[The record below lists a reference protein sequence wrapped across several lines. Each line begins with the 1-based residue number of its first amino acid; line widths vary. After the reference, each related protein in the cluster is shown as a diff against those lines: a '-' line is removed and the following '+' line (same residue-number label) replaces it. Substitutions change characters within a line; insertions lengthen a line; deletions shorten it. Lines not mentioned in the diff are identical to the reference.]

1 MSKLHGLDA
10 YGYVVNAWLDGELET
25 SGLSEI
31 PALGW
36 FWSDLLKHRMWMVD
50 ELENWAGIIREN
62 DQPFRDG
69 EGFREEGPGDHVD
82 QHQED
87 DDARPVDDFDPEA
100 NGDQQRPDR
109 EDFRPDEPV
118 DDFDPDANDDQQRP
132 DQEDIRPDEPVDGF
146 DPQRED
152 DIRNVALQ
160 HEDHGE
166 VETDQIEAGPENNN
180 FNDNEST
187 ESQGDPDIAK
197 NYSSA
202 FTAIANKLSG
212 TTDYDD
218 TNFREFFHGNNGE
231 EAHSEAS
238 KAILAELSFMGD
250 LSEHFDELG
259 NFTGTVKLVDNDGTI
274 IEDNIPSFTDPFGLM
289 YPDTGMMPGMR
300 EDYIFVFVSEEI
312 QEGYS
317 FEVDF
322 KIGGELDG
330 SADVT
335 VGPLMAESYP
345 ISEFWSLDAF
355 QLDVKTGDTKYSING
370 MEESEG
376 YFDITND
383 QIVLK
388 GTNLGLN
395 DGTELGF
402 AEHEGLPNKIKSFAT
417 YTVSNLTETGRETI
431 FNLTNKKGKVVD
443 FNDDKLSER
452 LENLSEN
459 MYGSNDGL
467 RMAISK
473 VETQFRIDWDMAG
486 NVDFISLDPL
496 ITEDLILETWNP
508 DALEGED
515 FSSWTKLELSD
526 VQAAFS
532 EIQISL
538 KQEDANPSLQA
549 TDYAIPEDWEIR
561 MSYDD
566 LVKES
571 IPADALANE
580 IYLFFDKSIFDVII
594 DNEDLTN
601 ATLTIGPSGASQI
614 TVEDIHE
621 LESLDALIQA
631 ITNSAGWAEE
641 TDITWTQYIES
652 HFIPGYGYDGMGYE
666 EPHDMADGQ
675 PPIHTEDGGAAHDE
689 GPDINQEHQ
698 NTESIRLVMQEE
710 EGTNNIDNAVGQ
722 NANETDNT
730 GGAPVNGGLPIDG
743 GVQNPGGNITSTG
756 GVPVDGGVP
765 GDGGVPTNGQE
776 DQPWIDRNQPNNEQ
790 VDDDRPVEEANNP
803 GGMHDE
809 SGYMPHDGNGD
820 GGFIGGETEGT
831 EVVNPGLKLV
841 SETEGEGLNDFS
853 VTLTL
858 QHQDGELNRVYN
870 SIWFGKLNEEGTAVA
885 SDPDSYSLTT
895 RSWQNWDEL
904 NTVKI
909 DRYGDGL
916 GLLGIDDS
924 VDYPEW
930 SDYFPN
936 IFFETPWHLPWNQQ
950 KLAAKTLKVEGKAF
964 DNGDDLLLNVELE
977 IPKEHEGG
985 HTHSEHRHYTLLV
998 DIYGGGSDQETPLSE
1013 LEQEELFM
1021 MSGGGFKDPYGPKYD
1036 SEIHIPLELEDGETA
1051 FTPELLIGQLQQ
1063 KLESFFDGL
1072 KLYESFDFG
1081 SNANPSHNSITDGQ
1095 QFRALI
1101 DLYAE
1106 AKGLEAVVTE
1116 VAPFDDGIEEDD
1128 LDLDAQL
1135 DDDVDDFEDN
1145 GEDANGNDDGP
1156 TDEGYG
1162 LGLEITV
1169 GDELFTWN
1177 VSVHGGDP
1185 ESGTGP
1191 HATRDGR
1198 GLSFTDQELAAI
1210 KDLDDI
1216 DEAVS
1221 NPSHNSI
1228 TDAEQFVYLIDL
1240 YAESQ
1245 GLDAEVEE
1253 VEPFDDGSGE
1263 DDIDEGGLDAVAL
1276 EHEGHEAEINDERHA
1291 NGQVR
1296 PDAEFDERD
1305 DNGQVRPEA
1314 EFDDRGDDGQVRP
1327 DAEFDER
1334 DDDGQVRPDA
1344 EFDERDDDGQ
1354 GRPDDEFDEREAD
1367 PQDRP
1372 DAEFDERDADPQDR
1386 PNAEFDERD
1395 ADPEDRPDDEFD
1407 ERDNDPQGRPDA
1419 EFDESDGDPQDRP
1432 DDEFDEHDSDP
1443 QGRPDDEFDKR
1454 HGDASEKSYGPGLEI
1469 TVGNEIFTWN
1479 VSVHGGDPEEGTGP
1493 HATRDGQGLSFTE
1506 QELNAIKNLDKI
1518 DLFADQVL
1526 SFGDIVNESDE
1537 FRTLSSTTIDF
1548 NTPEGGEKPSVDMWG
1563 YVVFD
1568 ESNDIAF
1575 MEAEQAYNSSFHT
1588 ETHEWVNNFGL
1599 RKPGFEWAWTDPLG
1613 PDSDSNRRI
1622 QVDYAGMNELADI
1635 EDDGSTYKPG
1645 DIKLKI
1651 DKKLIQDDQ
1660 YDVRVE
1666 WGHQLIITLKEESGI
1681 VLTPESKVSFELSDD
1696 VYDEEGALTKA
1707 GHGFVDVNGQKLEAS
1722 KKIRVD
1728 NWAAFSQMG
1737 FDFSEQIMLNPEM
1750 SVVEG
1755 KKITLEFYGD
1765 ANFSSDAEKATVPEK
1780 ADFQFY
1786 SYDPARGVETS
1797 LTLSEEDIT
1806 VDGKKLIF
1814 TLSESVPSG
1823 TFVEAT
1829 YDPSLSFI
1837 NDSSTESD
1845 NAFTNL
1851 NGVAAESFY
1860 FMPLRNESP
1869 DEQGPHIMFADV
1881 AGKMMHL
1888 QLEDPSG
1895 IYVGDAELSNENL
1908 PNPSNFSLE
1917 ATDSESKTRKIAA
1930 TSVILNRWG
1939 DLEFQLD
1946 SAVKS
1951 SEVVKLTY
1959 SGNSLKDSLKNS
1971 SKIRDFEVWNNSV
1984 DFSFEDA
1991 NSWFLLNDL
2000 TNVVFNE
2007 GLYVQ
2012 DNGNVS
2018 SLSSN
2023 FQFID
2028 EYVFKLKE
2036 FSKVTIDLTDV
2047 NGETLDDEGDANLN
2061 FVLENERSF
2070 DYVGGS
2076 FNSKQDDWKD
2086 SPTNDERNI
2095 SFQLPAGEWR
2105 LIVEH
2110 GETWNEISQDYQLK
2124 ISTSAATFDSEKTF
2138 TEDSLT
2144 HDFEVNLNN
2153 YRVEKIFN
2161 VDVSGNLSFSLTKPK
2176 DFEGDVFMDLF
2187 DLGGQWLNQS
2197 WSDTFS
2203 SYVEAGSYRLE
2214 INSWMPPTPGQE
2226 ISVPKVN
2233 ISANLDTSVSLDID
2247 TDTED
2252 APSGSITVDGVPT
2265 AGELNSLD
2273 PGDWWTMKLTGGS
2286 IYTLR
2291 ATDFT
2296 EDVNLF
2302 ARNKATNYEDWSVN
2316 WGIETIQ
2323 EDGSFVFN
2331 PSDETLLFDLSTDQ
2345 FQNGKTYQFI
2355 VNPHIDSFN
2364 STSYSLIA
2372 KSHSNLEEAEKE
2384 IGTGI
2389 ISYDDVFDNFFGE
2402 KSDLGDFINI
2412 DKNDLMGLAKLT
2424 EPTTDEVNKL
2434 KAELEK
2440 ELGAKGQEISGNPI
2454 AFKSSLKSS
2463 DGSTSSSTMAVVVT
2477 KDVPD
2482 TVSDEVSSENINELK
2497 NNEPAELTSTGSTEE
2512 FGAKEVS
2519 ELANDTKDEAEDL
2532 TPISQPVDVS
2542 ARQTSGRLSGFLA
2555 ESIPGNALQ
2564 GENFN
2569 SNHAST
2575 TPDLGLQRI
2584 GIQLSDDI
2592 IAKLSDPSETR
2603 ELIWYRKPSNSD
2615 AFIFKYDST
2624 TGTGALLEDSDSD
2637 GKKDVMALY
2646 VRDGGRGD
2654 DDKQVNGEIVSPGG
2668 LAFASLTAAAPD
2680 TTTTTVINEDG
2691 VAVEVET
2698 VLWKLDVDSDGIINA
2713 LADGLAITRRHLEGR
2728 LETDPVLN
2736 QLVSASGERTTET
2749 SVRKYLDLGIQTPD
2763 KVLDIDKS
2771 GTFDTS
2777 DLQLILRQAT
2787 GTFPSASLSDG
2798 FSNDSVTHEEIVAS
2812 LSSLIPAQQVT

>member
-36 FWSDLLKHRMWMVD
+36 FWSDLLKHRMWMID

-62 DQPFRDG
+62 DQPFGDG
-69 EGFREEGPGDHVD
+69 EGFREEDPGDHVD

-87 DDARPVDDFDPEA
+87 DDARPI
-100 NGDQQRPDR
+100 
-109 EDFRPDEPV
+109 

-132 DQEDIRPDEPVDGF
+132 DREDIRPDEPVDGF
-146 DPQRED
+146 DPQRKD
-152 DIRNVALQ
+152 DIQNVALQ
-160 HEDHGE
+160 HEGHGE
-166 VETDQIEAGPENNN
+166 VETDQIEAGPENND
-180 FNDNEST
+180 FNDDNST

-197 NYSSA
+197 NYSAA

-212 TTDYDD
+212 TTDYND
-218 TNFREFFHGNNGE
+218 TNFREFFHGSHSE

-289 YPDTGMMPGMR
+289 YADTEIMPGMR

-330 SADVT
+330 TSDVT

-355 QLDVKTGDTKYSING
+355 QLDVKIGDTKYSING

-376 YFDITND
+376 YFDIAND

-388 GTNLGLN
+388 GTNLGLH

-417 YTVSNLTETGRETI
+417 YAVSNLTDTGRETI
-431 FNLTNKKGKVVD
+431 FNLTNKKGKIVD

-452 LENLSEN
+452 LENLSEK

-496 ITEDLILETWNP
+496 ITEDFILETWNP

-515 FSSWTKLELSD
+515 FSSWTKLELSG

-631 ITNSAGWAEE
+631 VTNSAGWAEE
-641 TDITWTQYIES
+641 TDITWTKYIES

-675 PPIHTEDGGAAHDE
+675 PPVHTEDGGAGHDE
-689 GPDINQEHQ
+689 GPDINHDHQ
-698 NTESIRLVMQEE
+698 DIQAVQLVMQDE
-710 EGTNNIDNAVGQ
+710 EGINSKDNAVIP
-722 NANETDNT
+722 NT
-730 GGAPVNGGLPIDG
+730 GYFDP
-743 GVQNPGGNITSTG
+743 T
-756 GVPVDGGVP
+756 GVPPIDGGVP

-790 VDDDRPVEEANNP
+790 VDDDKPVEEANNP

-820 GGFIGGETEGT
+820 GGFIGGEAEGT

-858 QHQDGELNRVYN
+858 QHQDGELDRVYN

-895 RSWQNWDEL
+895 RSWQNWDEV

-916 GLLGIDDS
+916 GVLGIDDS

-964 DNGDDLLLNVELE
+964 DSGDDLLLNVELE

-1036 SEIHIPLELEDGETA
+1036 SEIHIPLGLEDGETA

-1072 KLYESFDFG
+1072 ELYESFDFG

-1095 QFRALI
+1095 QFRSLI

-1116 VAPFDDGIEEDD
+1116 VAPFDDGSEEDD
-1128 LDLDAQL
+1128 LDGG
-1135 DDDVDDFEDN
+1135 N
-1145 GEDANGNDDGP
+1145 GDGQTQPNDEFDEHDGDP
-1156 TDEGYG
+1156 NEKGYG
-1162 LGLEITV
+1162 PGLKITV

-1177 VSVHGGDP
+1177 VSGHGGDP
-1185 ESGTGP
+1185 EAGTGP
-1191 HATRDGR
+1191 HATRDGQ
-1198 GLSFTDQELAAI
+1198 GLSFTEQELDAI
-1210 KDLDDI
+1210 KDLD
-1216 DEAVS
+1216 ASVS
-1221 NPSHNSI
+1221 SPSHNSI
-1228 TDAEQFVYLIDL
+1228 TDGKQFVELIDL
-1240 YAESQ
+1240 YAETQ
-1245 GLDAEVEE
+1245 GIDAVVTEVA
-1253 VEPFDDGSGE
+1253 PFDDGNGE
-1263 DDIDEGGLDAVAL
+1263 GDVDNQGDLGAIAL
-1276 EHEGHEAEINDERHA
+1276 EHDGHETGIAENINA
-1291 NGQVR
+1291 
-1296 PDAEFDERD
+1296 
-1305 DNGQVRPEA
+1305 
-1314 EFDDRGDDGQVRP
+1314 
-1327 DAEFDER
+1327 
-1334 DDDGQVRPDA
+1334 
-1344 EFDERDDDGQ
+1344 
-1354 GRPDDEFDEREAD
+1354 DDENER
-1367 PQDRP
+1367 QDRP
-1372 DAEFDERDADPQDR
+1372 DAEFDERDGDAQDL
-1386 PNAEFDERD
+1386 PGAEFDERD
-1395 ADPEDRPDDEFD
+1395 GDAQD
-1407 ERDNDPQGRPDA
+1407 RPDA
-1419 EFDESDGDPQDRP
+1419 EFDERDGDAQDLP
-1432 DDEFDEHDSDP
+1432 EAEFDEHDGDAQDRP
-1443 QGRPDDEFDKR
+1443 GAEFDERDGDAQDRPDAEFDERGADGQGRPEADSDDYY
-1454 HGDASEKSYGPGLEI
+1454 GDSPEDDYYGDSYEDDYYGDSHEKNYGPGLKI
-1469 TVGNEIFTWN
+1469 AVGEEIFTWN

-1506 QELNAIKNLDKI
+1506 QELNAIKDLDKI

-1568 ESNDIAF
+1568 ESNDVAF

-1651 DKKLIQDDQ
+1651 DKKLVQDNQ

-1696 VYDEEGALTKA
+1696 VYDEKGALTKA
-1707 GHGFVDVNGQKLEAS
+1707 GHGFVDVNGQKLEAG

-1765 ANFSSDAEKATVPEK
+1765 ADFSSDAEKATVPEK

-1806 VDGKKLIF
+1806 VDGKKLVF

-1869 DEQGPHIMFADV
+1869 DEQGPHIMYADV

-1895 IYVGDAELSNENL
+1895 IFVGDAELSNENL
-1908 PNPSNFSLE
+1908 PNPSNFSLK
-1917 ATDSESKTRKIAA
+1917 ATGSDDKTRTIAA

-2007 GLYVQ
+2007 GLYIQ

-2047 NGETLDDEGDANLN
+2047 NGETLDDEGDANLD
-2061 FVLENERSF
+2061 FVLENERTF
-2070 DYVGGS
+2070 DFVGGS
-2076 FNSKQDDWKD
+2076 FNSKQDDWKT
-2086 SPTNDERNI
+2086 SPTNDERNV

-2110 GETWNEISQDYQLK
+2110 GETWKEISQDYQLK
-2124 ISTSAATFDSEKTF
+2124 ISTSDATFESEKTF

-2153 YRVEKIFN
+2153 YRIEKIFN
-2161 VDVSGNLSFSLTKPK
+2161 VDVAGNLTFSLTKPK
-2176 DFEGDVFMDLF
+2176 DFEGDIFMDLF

-2203 SYVEAGSYRLE
+2203 SYVEAGSYKLE

-2233 ISANLDTSVSLDID
+2233 ISASLDTSVSLEID

-2252 APSGSITVDGVPT
+2252 APSGSITVDGIPT

-2345 FQNGKTYQFI
+2345 FEDGKTYQFI

-2389 ISYDDVFDNFFGE
+2389 ISYDDVFDSFFGE
-2402 KSDLGDFINI
+2402 KSDLGDFVNI

-2482 TVSDEVSSENINELK
+2482 TVSDEISSENINELK

-2603 ELIWYRKPSNSD
+2603 ELIWYRKPSNGD

-2691 VAVEVET
+2691 EAVEVET

-2777 DLQLILRQAT
+2777 DLELIMRQAT
-2787 GTFPSASLSDG
+2787 GTFPSTSLSDG
-2798 FSNDSVTHEEIVAS
+2798 FSNDSVTHADIVTN
-2812 LSSLIPAQQVT
+2812 LSSLIPDQQLT